1 MMRRVAD
8 VVVRWPWAVIGVWI
22 AMAVA
27 LPLTFPSLGEMAQKH
42 PLDVLPADAPSSV
55 TATKMAQAFEESSS
69 DNLLVLAFINE
80 NGLTPDDELAYR
92 ELVDALRDDVT
103 DVVSVQDFVST
114 PQLRQFLTS
123 QDKTT
128 WVLPVSLAGELGT
141 PRGYESFNRVA
152 DLISHHVPHT
162 NISTGGVPDGDA
174 LTVYVTGPA
183 ATVADLTVAGEQ
195 DRLPIEIAIAVLVLG
210 VLLLVYRNLITM
222 LLPLA
227 TIGSSVVIAQA
238 VVAGY
243 SHLTGSGVSNQS
255 IIFLSA
261 ILAGAGTDYAVFLIS
276 RYHDY
281 VRSGADSDRAVR
293 AAMIS
298 IGKVI
303 TASATTVGVTFLVM
317 GFAEMGVFKTVGVS
331 AAIGIGVAFLAGVTL
346 LPAILVL
353 AGPRGWVK
361 PRRELTARFWR
372 RSGIR
377 IVRRPVPHL
386 VGSVLVLALLAG
398 CAVFAS
404 FNYDDRKAVAASAPS
419 SIGYVA
425 LERHFPISQSVPQYL
440 LVQSPHDLRT
450 PQALADLEQMA
461 SRIAQLPDI
470 SLVSGITRPLGE
482 VPPEFRATF
491 QAGIVGD
498 RLAAGAAQID
508 ERTGDLDRLSTG
520 ADTLAQSLS
529 EVRAQVN
536 SIAPSIESLIATLS
550 SVRTEYG
557 GDRLVRDVET
567 AARLVDS
574 INKLGNSMGINF
586 RAVRDMFAWIGP
598 VLTALQGNAVCDAD
612 PSCRDTRA
620 QFERLVAARDDGS
633 MAEINQ
639 LAGQL
644 QEVGDRQT
652 LTATVNQLNAAL
664 TRLTKAVSA
673 MGLDSPAGAQAGL
686 TDLQEGADRLADG
699 SRQVAGGV
707 DELVEQ
713 VKVMASGLDQAS
725 AFLLT
730 MRHDAAG
737 SSMAGFNIPAEVLNA
752 AEFQKAA
759 EAYISADGHSVRY
772 LVQTKLNP
780 FSAEAMDQ
788 INAISEIARGA
799 QPNTALADASIS
811 MGGFPAALRD
821 TRDYYERDIRFIIA
835 ATLVVVLLTL
845 MVLLRSII
853 APLYLVG
860 SVVLSY
866 FAAIGIGVLTFQ
878 MILGEQLHWSVPPL
892 AFVVLVAVGA
902 DYNMLFVSRMRDE
915 SPHSIRYGIIRTL
928 SSTGGVITAAG
939 LIFAAS
945 MGGLL
950 FSSIGIVVQGG
961 FVIGVGILLDTF
973 VVRTI
978 TVPAMAALVG
988 RANWWPSRVG
998 GPSAARKD
1006 EELPHDAVRT

>member
-1 MMRRVAD
+1 MRRLAD
-8 VVVRWPWAVIGVWI
+8 LVVRWPWAVIAVWI

-27 LPLTFPSLGEMAQKH
+27 LPLAFPSLGEMAEKH
-42 PLDVLPADAPSSV
+42 PLVILPADAPSSV
-55 TATKMAQAFEESSS
+55 TATKMAEAFQEPGS
-69 DNLLVLAFINE
+69 DNLLVIAFINE
-80 NGLTPDDELAYR
+80 TGLKPADETAYR
-92 ELVDALRDDVT
+92 KLVDALRDDVT

-114 PQLRQFLTS
+114 PQLRKFLTS
-123 QDKTT
+123 EDKTT
-128 WVLPVSLAGELGT
+128 WVLPVSLKGELGT
-141 PRGYESFNRVA
+141 PSAYESFNRVA
-152 DLISHHVPHT
+152 DIVKHNVGT
-162 NISTGGVPDGDA
+162 DGP

-195 DRLPIEIAIAVLVLG
+195 DRLPIEIAIAILVLA
-210 VLLLVYRNLITM
+210 VLLLVYRSAVTM
-222 LLPLA
+222 LLPLV
-227 TIGSSVVIAQA
+227 TIGSSVVIAQG

-243 SHLTGSGVSNQS
+243 SQLTGSGVSNQS
-255 IIFLSA
+255 IVFLSA

-281 VRSGADSDRAVR
+281 VRSGADSDQAVK

-303 TASATTVGVTFLVM
+303 TASAATVGITFLAM
-317 GFAEMGVFKTVGVS
+317 SFAQMGVFRTIGVS

-346 LPAILVL
+346 LPAILAL

-377 IVRRPVPHL
+377 IVRRPMPHL
-386 VGSVLVLALLAG
+386 VASVLVLILLAS
-398 CAVFAS
+398 CAAFAR

-419 SIGYVA
+419 SVGYAA
-425 LERHFPISQSVPQYL
+425 LERHFPISQSIPQYI
-440 LVQSPHDLRT
+440 LVQSPRDLRS

-461 SRIAQLPDI
+461 SRIAQLPDV

-498 RLAAGAAQID
+498 RLAAGSAQIG
-508 ERTGDLDRLSTG
+508 ERTGDLNQLAAG
-520 ADTLAQSLS
+520 ANTLADSLGD
-529 EVRAQVN
+529 VRAQVN
-536 SIAPSIESLIATLS
+536 TIAPSIQSLIEAFS
-550 SVRTEYG
+550 SVRSQYG
-557 GDRLVRDVET
+557 GDKLVRDVET
-567 AARLVDS
+567 AAKLVDS
-574 INKLGNSMGINF
+574 INKLGNAMGVNVA
-586 RAVRDMFAWIGP
+586 AVKDMFAWIGP
-598 VLTALQGNAVCDAD
+598 VLTALQGNAVCDAN
-612 PSCRDTRA
+612 PSCSATRV
-620 QFERLVAARDDGS
+620 QFERLVAARNDGS
-633 MAEINQ
+633 IDEINQ

-644 QEVGDRQT
+644 QGVEDQQT
-652 LTATVNQLNAAL
+652 LTATVNQLNGAL
-664 TRLTKAVSA
+664 AKFTKTVSA
-673 MGLDSPAGAQAGL
+673 MGLDRPGGLQSGL
-686 TDLQEGADRLADG
+686 TELRQGADRLASG

-713 VKVMASGLDQAS
+713 VKVMAAGLDQAS

-752 AEFQKAA
+752 VEFQKAA
-759 EAYISADGHSVRY
+759 QAFISPDGHSVRY

-780 FSAEAMDQ
+780 FSSEAMDQ
-788 INAISEIARGA
+788 VNTISDIARGA
-799 QPNTALADASIS
+799 QPNTTLADASIS

-835 ATLVVVLLTL
+835 VTLTIVLLTL
-845 MVLLRSII
+845 MVLLRSIV

-878 MILGEQLHWSVPPL
+878 FILGQQLHWSVPPL

-915 SPHSIRYGIIRTL
+915 SPRSIRYGIIRTL

-945 MGGLL
+945 MAGLL
-950 FSSIGIVVQGG
+950 FSSIGIVLQGG

-978 TVPAMAALVG
+978 TVPAIAALVG

-998 GPSAARKD
+998 AAQSVSR
-1006 EELPHDAVRT
+1006 LPAERV